1 MLNDQRIKQ
10 TIYSDPASQPQ
21 VPLPSARW
29 DLHNYGA
36 LHRGK
41 KNGAQARK
49 SRHDVAKT
57 LGKHI
62 GDHLSLSYERMSNDL
77 STPQWGKEKT
87 WNRKNLPTANP
98 VAVWVF
104 FWSLLI
110 RFWVALPMLHQ
121 RLFTVYIVPLLLCS
135 YPIHGHRR
143 FVSNHLLV
151 ASSWWFQPI
160 PGAVVK
166 SLSPVETI

>member
-1 MLNDQRIKQ
+1 MYPGTLIEHSYEKKQFTCFYGSCPVAMLNDQRIKQ

-57 LGKHI
+57 FGKHI

-77 STPQWGKEKT
+77 STPQWGKEK
-87 WNRKNLPTANP
+87 NMEQEESSNCKSCCSMG
-98 VAVWVF
+98 VF
-104 FWSLLI
+104 LI
-110 RFWVALPMLHQ
+110 SVN
-121 RLFTVYIVPLLLCS
+121 PLLSCFAHAA
-135 YPIHGHRR
+135 PT
-143 FVSNHLLV
+143 FVYCLHCAFAFV
-151 ASSWWFQPI
+151 Q
-160 PGAVVK
+160 
-166 SLSPVETI
+166 LSDPWS

>member
-1 MLNDQRIKQ
+1 M
-10 TIYSDPASQPQ
+10 TQPRSLRCLS
-21 VPLPSARW
+21 PLPAGICTTMAPF
-29 DLHNYGA
+29 NAAKKMA
-36 LHRGK
+36 LR
-41 KNGAQARK
+41 RE
-49 SRHDVAKT
+49 SRDTT
-57 LGKHI
+57 LLRHSESILETTFLYLMKGCPMI
-62 GDHLSLSYERMSNDL
+62 YPHLSEE
-77 STPQWGKEKT
+77 KKKT

-160 PGAVVK
+160 PRAVVK